1 MKRTA
6 LLFCVVLSSLSI
18 ARGQHQIMQFRVSVA
33 EYYHYQSKKVFEKE
47 GSWTLTG
54 ENNELF
60 WHHQEQ
66 DSPLGY
72 FRIVRFTEGTE
83 KIIYYC
89 IHENT
94 GLPGILILEQ
104 SLSQNSI
111 TLKFPGGIRYRYLDM
126 RKSPAL
132 EARAL

>member
-1 MKRTA
+1 MKRAA
-6 LLFCVVLSSLSI
+6 LFLCVVLSSLTVTL
-18 ARGQHQIMQFRVSVA
+18 GQHQITQFRVSVA
-33 EYYHYQSKKVFEKE
+33 EYYHYQNKKAFEKE
-47 GSWTLTG
+47 GSWTLIG

-60 WHHQEQ
+60 WQHQEQ

-104 SLSQNSI
+104 SLTQNSI
-111 TLKFPGGIRYRYLDM
+111 TLKFPGGIRYRYLDQ
-126 RKSPAL
+126 RKSQAM
-132 EARAL
+132 ETRAL